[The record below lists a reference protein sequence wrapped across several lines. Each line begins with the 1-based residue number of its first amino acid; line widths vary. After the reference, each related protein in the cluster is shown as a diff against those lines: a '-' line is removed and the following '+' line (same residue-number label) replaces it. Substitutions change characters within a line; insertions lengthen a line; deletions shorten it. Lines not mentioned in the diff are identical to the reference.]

1 MRTATAAQL
10 VENIKQLVALPDAC
24 IRVNEL
30 IDDPQSSASD
40 FADVISLDTD
50 LSARLL
56 GLANSAYFGLSGRV
70 ETISRA
76 VTIIGTSELRDM
88 AIATAAC
95 DLFEGVPADM
105 FNMDDFWHY
114 SVGTGIITR
123 ALARDV
129 NILHPERLFVMGI
142 LHDMGRLVI
151 LQHLTS
157 QARDILLIAQGKSSL
172 LTHAEKEVLGYTH
185 SEVGYELSRL
195 WKLPESIQSVIRY
208 HHDPELAHE
217 YRMETML
224 TNIGQAM
231 AHGLVWDKD
240 ADDVID
246 SIDPAAWAFTGLTV
260 DRCRDVSAEVGQ
272 QVIELLSVLMGV
284 SHRRRIPV

>member
-1 MRTATAAQL
+1 MSTSTAAQL

-30 IDDPQSSASD
+30 IDDPQSSVGD

-56 GLANSAYFGLSGRV
+56 SLANSAYFGLPAPV

-114 SVGTGIITR
+114 SVGTGIIAR
-123 ALARDV
+123 ALAREVD
-129 NILHPERLFVMGI
+129 ILHPERLFVMGI

-157 QARDILLIAQGKSSL
+157 QARDILLIAQGKTTL
-172 LTHAEKEVLGYTH
+172 LSHAEREVLGYTH
-185 SEVGYELSRL
+185 SEVGYELCRL
-195 WKLPESIQSVIRY
+195 WKLPESIRTVIRC
-208 HHDPELAHE
+208 HHDPELAHKHQL
-217 YRMETML
+217 ETML
-224 TNIGQAM
+224 INIAQAL
-231 AHGLVWDKD
+231 AYRLVWDKD
-240 ADDVID
+240 ADDAID
-246 SIDPAAWAFTGLTV
+246 SIDPAAWDLTGLTV
-260 DRCRDVSAEVGQ
+260 DRCRDVSSEVGQ

-284 SHRRRIPV
+284 SRRHRAPN